1 MDEEKQVQKEKL
13 RQQALRQL
21 RLEALICRNM
31 ELSQELETLRS
42 NNPNRRK
49 YTLMAG
55 LATIFLYSLVLIL
68 AVSLLVSG
76 DLSQM
81 FGFFLGWTILFA
93 TALIL
98 LCFPIRK
105 LRKLDKELEV
115 KAGILQEERLRN
127 NQEIAVLQIIQAFAR
142 QKFNLHICIH
152 SSITRWILTLSGSR
166 ASRYPATI

>member
-1 MDEEKQVQKEKL
+1 MDEEKQVQKEKI

-55 LATIFLYSLVLIL
+55 LATIFLYSLALIL

-76 DLSQM
+76 NLSQM
-81 FGFFLGWTILFA
+81 FGFFLGWTILF
-93 TALIL
+93 TAAFIW
-98 LCFPIRK
+98 LCFPIRR
-105 LRKLDKELEV
+105 LRKLDRELEA
-115 KAGILQEERLRN
+115 KAQVFREELRKN
-127 NQEIAVLQIIQAFAR
+127 NQEIAVLR
-142 QKFNLHICIH
+142 N
-152 SSITRWILTLSGSR
+152 G
-166 ASRYPATI
+166 

>member
-1 MDEEKQVQKEKL
+1 MEDVRQAQKENM
-13 RQQALRQL
+13 RRQALRQI
-21 RLEALICRNM
+21 RLEELMCRNM
-31 ELSQELETLRS
+31 ELTQELETLRS

-93 TALIL
+93 AAFIL
-98 LCFPIRK
+98 LCFPIHR
-105 LRKLDKELEV
+105 LRKLDKELEA
-115 KAGILQEERLRN
+115 KAAVFREELRQNNRQIAALRN
-127 NQEIAVLQIIQAFAR
+127 E
-142 QKFNLHICIH
+142 
-152 SSITRWILTLSGSR
+152 
-166 ASRYPATI
+166 